1 MALAVRVTEVTT
13 TIFYFSFSLTVFTT
27 LLNAWLTLPSGKLP
41 CARLGRPPPLP
52 PMPVRSPL
60 ALAMTEKFFDGEA
73 DVFGNL
79 SQQDWRNI
87 TARMKW
93 DGGSAPIGMA
103 KLTMRTA
110 LPHLHKTKSLQN
122 GGDFLR
128 F

>member
-1 MALAVRVTEVTT
+1 MDFESC
-13 TIFYFSFSLTVFTT
+13 FNFSLTTIT
-27 LLNAWLTLPSGKLP
+27 ALLNASPTLPSGKLP
-41 CARLGRPPPLP
+41 CAGFGRPPPLP
-52 PMPVRSPL
+52 SMHVWRPL
-60 ALAMTEKFFDGEA
+60 ALAMTEKFFDGET
-73 DVFGNL
+73 DVFDNL